1 MNRKRIIKL
10 FRDFISLYYLLRGKL
25 KSAFAVGD
33 LYAASG
39 ESDLNT
45 LRDASSVETRA
56 LFNNA
61 NNQSWGNSR
70 LLNKRKMDG

>member
-1 MNRKRIIKL
+1 M
-10 FRDFISLYYLLRGKL
+10 SLYYLLRGKL

-45 LRDASSVETRA
+45 QRDASSVEIRA
-56 LFNNA
+56 LSNNK
-61 NNQSWGNSR
+61 N
-70 LLNKRKMDG
+70 